1 MVVGV
6 GPPATQNREPGQAW
20 KGAAAAVEAGAGVWL
35 AQAAAPHAGSAIRRS
50 RRINAERLRQAC
62 RAVAALDHSPR
73 GTRRSRIG

>member
-35 AQAAAPHAGSAIRRS
+35 AQAAAPHLGSAIAGPGGS
-50 RRINAERLRQAC
+50 APIGC
-62 RAVAALDHSPR
+62 RAAAALDHSPR
-73 GTRRSRIG
+73 GTRR